1 MRTKFSFLIVSALIL
16 CGFSARAAETD
27 SWGVFSAGAPC
38 TITGGSTYD
47 FKTDR
52 GNGRFT
58 TSGTLYF
65 GGLSIVAK
73 GWDLTVSSYDE
84 EKYAF
89 KGWYTM
95 SNDMDECPGVDK
107 VDAQLTTNVKITKE
121 QITGSAKTCQQNVA
135 GSKNVYHVVAPK
147 FVPLYTI
154 TTEVS
159 PTGAGTV
166 TETKKYEKGT
176 AVTLIA
182 SANAGYVIDYWK
194 KDGVKVMDSDGK
206 SSLSITVTADA
217 TYQVV
222 LSSLKYDLT
231 ICPNGGTYN
240 GKENNQKLENVLI
253 YGTKDYNAI
262 GVATRTGYTFGG
274 WYSSSS
280 GGVMIYDVGG
290 NNKKCND
297 IWTADHPSGTFC
309 GTKNVSVYAI
319 WSAKTSVVT
328 FDQQGGSGGSGSV
341 TMTYDKA
348 LPKITVPTRTGYT
361 FDGYFSKDGTQY
373 YDKVGNGS
381 KPTWDSE
388 EESLTL
394 SAKWTPLK
402 YDLTIYPNNGSYK
415 DSSSVQTI
423 RDALVYE
430 TANNNSIGVATRA
443 GYTFL
448 GWFSASSGGNMI
460 YDTNGLNK
468 KCNNIWTADHPEGTF
483 CGSEQVSVYAHWSA
497 KTSMVTLDRQTGVGG
512 STSIEAIHDKT
523 LPKIDVP
530 TRVGYEFGGYY
541 AEKNGGGKQYYQ
553 ANGTSSITWICA
565 EDSPQVLYAKWTA
578 AKYTVTFFENGEVET
593 HGQDQ
598 LTVTFDAEPVGVKVP
613 KKTACTFNG
622 YFYDGSTCFWD
633 SSGAW
638 KGGVWTIPSN
648 VTVVA
653 QYTSN
658 GYIVRFDANGGKGA
672 YADLNVTYQEEFELP
687 DGSAFSRE
695 KFSFVGWVLSKD
707 SEYPI
712 YSGKDKVENHS
723 SLAQTGT
730 LTYYAYWKNR
740 ARLVRFDP
748 GPEPSKV
755 TMSTNQLE
763 KLTGD
768 VYGELP
774 TATWEGNRRDF
785 DGWWDGEVLV
795 APTSVVPEKSS
806 ITLQAHWLTNS
817 YFVGFNGHGATNA
830 AMPVQEFKFDR
841 PQNLPPNQYEREGYE
856 FLGWATNAEEVAKV
870 DYEDQ
875 AEVVN
880 LLATDK
886 NQTNFLYAV
895 WTGNVYTVC
904 FYANGGVGD
913 EMLPQDFVYGVPQ
926 VLSSNTY
933 VREGR
938 EFAGWALDPTNEVAF
953 TDGQLV
959 SNLTPDKDGIVMLF
973 AKWGGGD
980 AMTEYSVAADCDQ
993 DGADGRVAL
1002 GLTTNAPGW
1011 SVETY
1016 LGQEGLSHPGK
1027 NNLYVK
1033 SAPGSEKWDPLLTS
1047 SRIKGSGTLR
1057 FSYKTSITMQMNE
1070 FYVRLQ
1076 AQTVGDIR
1084 TNLQLRT
1091 DWAFCEWKVNL
1102 GDAGDCFVWCF
1113 NKLAKKTT
1121 DYICL
1126 DDIAWIPDEHESSV
1140 TVGITLRRNDGSAS
1154 PWDIFYCKTCR
1165 VKEPIGSWLPPL
1177 PDLSKQKKFM
1187 GWQTASGEMVDANW
1201 IVPKVDTQ
1209 LYAKWGGNDPTEADR
1224 REISQISV
1232 TADGLGFVF
1241 TNADSRWIYSLHG
1254 TNDLIAPMALWP
1266 EVWKTNGSGTIT
1278 IDLPRP
1284 VDNPSMFYYLE
1295 TKGK

>member
-194 KDGVKVMDSDGK
+194 KDGVKVPDSDGK

-231 ICPNGGTYN
+231 ICPNGGIYN
-240 GKENNQKLENVLI
+240 GKENNQTLENVLI

-290 NNKKCND
+290 NNKKCSD

-328 FDQQGGSGGSGSV
+328 FDRQGGSGGSGSV

-483 CGSEQVSVYAHWSA
+483 CGSEQVSVYAHWLA

-658 GYIVRFDANGGKGA
+658 GYIVRFDANGGKGSH
-672 YADLNVTYQEEFELP
+672 ADLNVTYQEEFELP

-785 DGWWDGEVLV
+785 DGWWDGEVLI
-795 APTSVVPEKSS
+795 APTSVVPEKTS

-830 AMPVQEFKFDR
+830 VMPVQEFKFDR
-841 PQNLPPNQYEREGYE
+841 PQNLLPNQYERAGYE
-856 FLGWATNAEEVAKV
+856 FLGWATNVEEVAKV

-895 WTGNVYTVC
+895 WTGNVYTVY

-913 EMLPQDFVYGVPQ
+913 KMSPQDFVYGVPQ

-959 SNLTPDKDGIVMLF
+959 SNLTLKTSVSF
-973 AKWGGGD
+973 YAKWSHGGD
-980 AMTEYSVAADCDQ
+980 PITEYSRAADCDR
-993 DGADGRVAL
+993 DGEGDDHRVAL
-1002 GLTTNAPGW
+1002 SLMTNAPGW
-1011 SVETY
+1011 SVEKYKQGESRVGTNDEY
-1016 LGQEGLSHPGK
+1016 IKIEPSSEEGSPL
-1027 NNLYVK
+1027 K
-1033 SAPGSEKWDPLLTS
+1033 SGLL
-1047 SRIKGSGTLR
+1047 KGSGTLM
-1057 FSYKTSITMQMNE
+1057 FKYKTSIESVDNA
-1070 FYVRLQ
+1070 FVVRLVVDSSKRPFGQ
-1076 AQTVGDIR
+1076 SLKEVDEWTTASAHLDLLADDRITWGMTVNEVIGDYVCI
-1084 TNLQLRT
+1084 
-1091 DWAFCEWKVNL
+1091 
-1102 GDAGDCFVWCF
+1102 
-1113 NKLAKKTT
+1113 
-1121 DYICL
+1121 
-1126 DDIAWIPDEHESSV
+1126 DDISWLPDSV
-1140 TVGITLRRNDGSAS
+1140 VATTVGITLRRNDGTEA
-1154 PWDIFYCKTCR
+1154 PGDICECKTYLMGA
-1165 VKEPIGSWLPPL
+1165 PIGELRVLRNRGSL
-1177 PDLSKQKKFM
+1177 KFL

-1209 LYAKWGGNDPTEADR
+1209 LYAKWGGDDPTEADR

-1254 TNDLIAPMALWP
+1254 TNDLLAPMALWP

-1284 VDNPSMFYYLE
+1284 VDHPSMFYYLE